1 MVLDHHL
8 NVEFSVTF
16 LACVS
21 LRDEKFR
28 SLRDSSFC
36 IKYSKPFRNG
46 IFESSFSEVL
56 QFFFPCHL
64 SLIRGEAMGL
74 NDFKI
79 YCSVGIMR

>member
-8 NVEFSVTF
+8 NVEFSGVF

-21 LRDEKFR
+21 LRDKNFQ

-36 IKYSKPFRNG
+36 IRYSKAFRNG

-56 QFFFPCHL
+56 
-64 SLIRGEAMGL
+64 
-74 NDFKI
+74 
-79 YCSVGIMR
+79 